1 MGRQYHDRDLA
12 RPAAGEP
19 TRGPDGRPTFEL
31 PRCER
36 CGSARLRVTGTR
48 QLGGDGLLRYLA
60 CVDCHHT
67 FAARFF

>member
-1 MGRQYHDRDLA
+1 MTRRYTNIDVA
-12 RPAAGEP
+12 RPAGAEP

-31 PRCER
+31 PRCEQ

-48 QLGGDGLLRYLA
+48 QLGGDGLLRYMA
-60 CVDCHHT
+60 CVDCAHT